1 LTAAEI
7 GPCLGA
13 IRRLSAWRPAS
24 GQFAPVWD
32 YPDRVSRYHA
42 AGYLTDADRDALQRL
57 LAMCDQVGEI
67 GHGDPLP
74 SNLLLT
80 GDGGCALVDWE
91 FTGTFLPGFDLAM
104 LHTLLGTSTQITRG
118 GICTLYRALAKR
130 LDARGHEVT
139 VITQDTPDP
148 VRAPDAKLIVLR
160 RTDDMTAHRRAVTAA
175 LTRIRPDVIDCST
188 WEAETLDYLQLPP
201 QQRAP
206 VVVRGDLSARTMGA
220 PALAVAESDLVR
232 RADRVLAVSAFASRD
247 LAAAYG
253 VPAPQVICNGV
264 ERDRFHP
271 GPVFPPR
278 SGYQITLDGG
288 GQAIERNPLAGM
300 LAGDF
305 QLPPWAPHPAGRP
318 QLAWVGKIT
327 PMKGW
332 DRLETLARQLR
343 DVARIT
349 VLLGHSRAWCPVTTD
364 GRKGPVILQDLD
376 DADLPGFYRA
386 ADWLLCT
393 SRWEGFGLAIAEALG
408 CGTPVLLP
416 ENLGAAPELLA
427 AGGGRTYTGSDHLTQ
442 ILATRPRPAG
452 RLPIAFD
459 WDANAEA
466 TLAVYQDLI
475 TAAAR

>member
-1 LTAAEI
+1 MHV
-7 GPCLGA
+7 CL
-13 IRRLSAWRPAS
+13 
-24 GQFAPVWD
+24 V
-32 YPDRVSRYHA
+32 H
-42 AGYLTDADRDALQRL
+42 RDIH
-57 LAMCDQVGEI
+57 QVT
-67 GHGDPLP
+67 H
-74 SNLLLT
+74 
-80 GDGGCALVDWE
+80 
-91 FTGTFLPGFDLAM
+91 
-104 LHTLLGTSTQITRG
+104 G

-130 LDARGHEVT
+130 MDARGHEVT

-148 VRAPDAKLIVLR
+148 VRTPDAKLIVLR

-175 LTRIRPDVIDCST
+175 LTRIHPDVIDCST

-220 PALAVAESDLVR
+220 PAFALALAESDLVR

-271 GPVFPPR
+271 GPVLPPR
-278 SGYQITLDGG
+278 SGYQVTLDGDG
-288 GQAIERNPLAGM
+288 KAIERIPLDGLSAGN
-300 LAGDF
+300 F
-305 QLPPWAPHPAGRP
+305 QLPPWVRYPADTP

-364 GRKGPVILQDLD
+364 GRKGLVILQDLD
-376 DADLPGFYRA
+376 DDLPGFYRA

-393 SRWEGFGLAIAEALG
+393 SRWEGFGLAIAEALA

-416 ENLGAAPELLA
+416 ENLGTAPELLA
-427 AGGGRTYTGSDHLTQ
+427 AGGGRTYRDSHHLTR
-442 ILATRPRPAG
+442 ILATRPRPTG
-452 RLPIAFD
+452 RLPMAFD

-475 TAAAR
+475 TAATR

>member
-1 LTAAEI
+1 MRV
-7 GPCLGA
+7 CL
-13 IRRLSAWRPAS
+13 
-24 GQFAPVWD
+24 V
-32 YPDRVSRYHA
+32 H
-42 AGYLTDADRDALQRL
+42 RD
-57 LAMCDQVGEI
+57 I
-67 GHGDPLP
+67 H
-74 SNLLLT
+74 
-80 GDGGCALVDWE
+80 
-91 FTGTFLPGFDLAM
+91 
-104 LHTLLGTSTQITRG
+104 QITRG

-148 VRAPDAKLIVLR
+148 VRNPDAKLIVLR

-188 WEAETLDYLQLPP
+188 WEAETLDYLRLPP
-201 QQRAP
+201 QRRAP

-271 GPVFPPR
+271 GPVLLPR
-278 SGYQITLDGG
+278 SGYQVTLDGG

-300 LAGDF
+300 FAGDF
-305 QLPPWAPHPAGRP
+305 QLPPWVPHPAGRP

-364 GRKGPVILQDLD
+364 GRKCPVILQDLD

-393 SRWEGFGLAIAEALG
+393 SRWEGFGLAIAEALA

-416 ENLGAAPELLA
+416 ENLGTAPELLA
-427 AGGGRTYTGSDHLTQ
+427 AGGGRTYTCSDHLTQ
-442 ILATRPRPAG
+442 ILATRPRPTG
-452 RLPIAFD
+452 RLPMAFD

-466 TLAVYQDLI
+466 TLAVYRDLI
-475 TAAAR
+475 SAAAR